1 VPGLFAGRRA
11 KGAAV
16 VLLLAL
22 AAAPPLA
29 LNVACGLSGVPDEAN
44 GGQRPRRA
52 EGTAAGAVTVAAGGD
67 LQKAIDRARPGDVI
81 NVEAGA
87 TFTGPFTL
95 PNKEGAAEYITIQSS
110 AASRLAAG
118 VRVRPEQSALMP
130 KLVSAG
136 RGEPA
141 LRTAPGAHHWRLV
154 GVEIAQRDA
163 AAQLYDLVTLGDGSA
178 AQDALSEVPHHLVIE
193 RCYIHAAADGQLKRG
208 VALNSA
214 ATEILDSHL
223 SGFKVKGQ
231 DSSAVGGWNGPGPYR
246 IVNNHIESAGVSVL
260 FGGASGGLSV
270 IPSDIEFTRNT
281 VTRPPEWRGVYTVKN
296 LFELKNARRVTVTGN
311 LFEHNWP
318 DAQAGY
324 AILFTPRPSDSG
336 HAAVVEEV
344 SFTHNVV
351 RRVAAAVNVI
361 GADSTYERAPA
372 EVRGRRITIRHNL
385 FLEVGGPWGGDGA
398 FLKLGAGAE
407 AVSVDHNTVLH
418 TGNVTKTSG
427 AALSS
432 FSFTNNLLAHND
444 YGVHGDEAAVGLGA
458 INRYYPGST
467 WTRNAFVGARQPEGP
482 LPDPEA
488 RYPPG
493 NFFPRRWEEVKIAD
507 RARGDYRLAPDSP
520 LRRRATDG
528 KDVGCDFDELLE
540 KMGAPSLQSLL
551 QS

>member
-1 VPGLFAGRRA
+1 V
-11 KGAAV
+11 
-16 VLLLAL
+16 AL
-22 AAAPPLA
+22 AAATPLA
-29 LNVACGLSGVPDEAN
+29 FNVACGFAGASDEA
-44 GGQRPRRA
+44 GQRPRRA
-52 EGTAAGAVTVAAGGD
+52 EGAPAGAITVAAGGD
-67 LQKAIDRARPGDVI
+67 LQKAIERARPGDII

-95 PNKEGAAEYITIQSS
+95 TNKGAGEQYITIQTSS
-110 AASRLAAG
+110 AARLAAG
-118 VRVRPEQSALMP
+118 VRVGPAQSALMP

-154 GVEIAQRDA
+154 GLEIAQRDA
-163 AAQLYDLVTLGDGSA
+163 DAQLYDLVTLGDGSA
-178 AQDALSEVPHHLVIE
+178 AQDALEEVPHHLTIE

-223 SGFKVKGQ
+223 AGFKVKGQ

-260 FGGASGGLSV
+260 FGGAAGGLSV
-270 IPSDIEFTRNT
+270 VPTDIEFTRNT

-296 LFELKNARRVTVTGN
+296 LFELKNARRVSVTGN

-336 HAAVVEEV
+336 SSAVVEDV
-344 SFTHNVV
+344 LFAHNIV
-351 RRVAAAVNVI
+351 RGVAAAVNVI
-361 GADSTYERAPA
+361 GSDTIYDRGPS
-372 EVRGRRITIRHNL
+372 EVRGRRIRIRNNL
-385 FLEVGGPWGGDGA
+385 FLDVGGRWGGDGA

-407 AVSVDHNTVLH
+407 SVSVDHNTVLH

-427 AALSS
+427 AALAS

-444 YGVHGDEAAVGLGA
+444 YGVHGDEAAVGMGA
-458 INRYYPGST
+458 INRYFPGST
-467 WTRNAFVGARQPEGP
+467 WSRNAFVGARQPEGP
-482 LPDPEA
+482 FPDPES

-493 NFFPRRWEEVKIAD
+493 NFFPRRWEDVKLVD
-507 RARGDYRLAPDSP
+507 RAGGDYRLAPDSP
-520 LRRRATDG
+520 LRKRATDG
-528 KDVGCDFDELLE
+528 RDIGCDFDELLE
-540 KMGAPSLQSLL
+540 KTGAPSLPTLL
-551 QS
+551 RRGG